1 MAQQLGGQPLIVLAG
16 GAQRTSG
23 RDAQSMNITAG
34 KAVAEAI
41 RTTLGPR
48 GMDKMLVD
56 SSGTVVVTNDG
67 ATILAEMDIDHP
79 AANMIVEVAKT
90 QEDEVADGTT
100 TAVVLAGEFL
110 HQAETL
116 LTQKLHPTTVT
127 QGYRQAATKAK
138 EILDGIATDVSKSDT
153 EILEKIASTAMT
165 GKGAESAK
173 DLLSQLVVEAVTSVS
188 DEDGIDLDNIRIKK
202 AVGGAINESE
212 LVEGVLI
219 QKERV
224 QENMPYYIEDAHVA
238 VYGGKFEVRET
249 ELDSE
254 VNVSDPAELQ
264 LFLDQEQQQLKD
276 MVDKLVELKANVLFT
291 DAGIHDVAQHFLAE
305 AGILA
310 VRRTKASDQ
319 KAIARATGARIVTNF
334 DDIKET
340 DLGHAGEVVQ
350 QDLGGDQ
357 HIFITDVKDAKAVT
371 LILRGGTEHVV
382 DEVERAI
389 DDSLGVVRATI
400 EDGKVVAGG
409 GSPELEVALGVRDFA
424 ESVGG
429 REQLAI

>member
-1 MAQQLGGQPLIVLAG
+1 
-16 GAQRTSG
+16 
-23 RDAQSMNITAG
+23 
-34 KAVAEAI
+34 
-41 RTTLGPR
+41 
-48 GMDKMLVD
+48 
-56 SSGTVVVTNDG
+56 
-67 ATILAEMDIDHP
+67 
-79 AANMIVEVAKT
+79 
-90 QEDEVADGTT
+90 
-100 TAVVLAGEFL
+100 
-110 HQAETL
+110 
-116 LTQKLHPTTVT
+116 
-127 QGYRQAATKAK
+127 
-138 EILDGIATDVSKSDT
+138 
-153 EILEKIASTAMT
+153 
-165 GKGAESAK
+165 
-173 DLLSQLVVEAVTSVS
+173 
-188 DEDGIDLDNIRIKK
+188 GIDLDNIRIKK

-224 QENMPYYIEDAHVA
+224 QENMPYYIEDARVA
-238 VYGGKFEVRET
+238 IYGGKFEVRET

-276 MVDKLVELKANVLFT
+276 MVNKLVELKANVLFT

-429 REQLAI
+429 REQLAIEAFADAVEVIPRTLAENAGLDPIDSIVSLRSQHDGGNVSAGLNADTGDVIDMAEEGVYEPLRVKTQAIKSATEAAIMILRIDDVIAASDAPSGGQPSPEELEAMMGGMGGMG